1 MSLEELKKAL
11 KKEKLIFGAN
21 QTIRNLKN
29 GKTKVIFLAN
39 NCSEE
44 IKKNIKYYVDL
55 SKAKIIDLD
64 KSKNELSVFC
74 KKGYP
79 ISVISY

>member
-1 MSLEELKKAL
+1 MSLADLKKAL
-11 KKEKLIFGAN
+11 KEEKIAFGAN
-21 QTIRNLKN
+21 QAIRNLKN

-39 NCSEE
+39 NCSDK
-44 IKKNIKYYVDL
+44 IRKNIEYYANL